1 MVDMS
6 WARDHWFSEAL
17 LSNATAT
24 MSETTVEVQSLKCRG
39 ALARRLGRPHPK
51 GARRSLPPQRMPQR
65 APATLRM
72 PGQRCGYA
80 LSLLKAASTTAS
92 GVIPKCW

>member
-17 LSNATAT
+17 LINATAT

-39 ALARRLGRPHPK
+39 SLGKKAGTPPSQ
-51 GARRSLPPQRMPQR
+51 ARRSLPPQRMPQR

-72 PGQRCGYA
+72 PEQRCGYA